1 VKAVI
6 QRVLKAS
13 VLIEKHDQRSI
24 DHGLLILLGIGRLDK
39 SEDVIQLANKILN
52 LRIFSQ
58 GNKMN
63 ESILDVRGSLLI
75 VSQFTLYA
83 DCKKGN
89 RPSFINAAP
98 SVHAK
103 KIYNEF
109 VNYMHQHQ
117 INCKSGEFGA
127 HMEVSLVNDGPVTLI
142 MDTKE

>member
-1 VKAVI
+1 MKAVI

-24 DHGLLILLGIGRLDK
+24 DHGLLILLGIGRFDK
-39 SEDVIQLANKILN
+39 LEDVIQLANKILN

-63 ESILDVRGSLLI
+63 ESVLDVRGSLLI

-142 MDTKE
+142 VDTKE

>member
-1 VKAVI
+1 MKAVI

>member
-24 DHGLLILLGIGRLDK
+24 DHGLLILLGIGRFDK
-39 SEDVIQLANKILN
+39 LEDVIQLANKILN

-63 ESILDVRGSLLI
+63 ESVLDVRGSLLI

-142 MDTKE
+142 VDTKE

>member
-1 VKAVI
+1 MKAVI

-24 DHGLLILLGIGRLDK
+24 DHGLLILLGIGRFDK
-39 SEDVIQLANKILN
+39 LEDVIQLANKILN

-142 MDTKE
+142 VDTKE